1 MPGFPSQQQAQA
13 RNASMTTSRLPNG
26 KIASNANWNFGL
38 PMGAAP
44 GLQNHQQR
52 NIGSMGTFAQ
62 SLGGSQPATPLDLS
76 EFPSLSGVPQQNQAQ
91 SSAQAVWANAGQRAT
106 QQTPVQRQQPPSSQP
121 PSRTSQTQTH
131 FTQQQPPQD
140 DVFPS
145 GAQFANRLDD
155 FRNGGQGISGQLGGG
170 GQPQTGNIEEFP
182 PLGRN
187 SADIPPGGISRMNDI
202 GQERRGSVLTSTGF
216 GSYGPGLAFSNQTQ
230 SAQARNFMNSALNGQ
245 ETNRVMSPGTSVSAA
260 PGMSTSRSPQGP
272 NGVSAQ
278 DKEDGLRSENFPEHE
293 SSQLQQR
300 QSQSGGVSADSQD
313 ATSSGQSTDQP
324 PLSQM
329 SELDKFGLAG
339 LLRMIHSESPDVASL
354 AVGQDLMTLGL
365 DLNQPEPLHHS
376 FASPFVAS
384 MSAVPLEQDF
394 AIPSCYN
401 VANVQPLQSRIPSFS
416 DETLFYIFY
425 SMPRDV
431 LQELVAE
438 ELMGRKWRYH
448 KVERCWLT
456 RDENYPGPVDVERGA
471 IHKQFWRADQQH
483 RLRQNQHKLRP
494 VAAKTTTFNSCASCL
509 LTGKS
514 GYSCFFLYLKSNY
527 VLFIREFFATMRIV
541 EIIIDGFKSYAV
553 RTVISGW
560 YGFSVCDSP
569 RSFAVVLVLGQI
581 SGDESFNSITGLNGS
596 GKSNILDA
604 ICFVLGIT
612 NMSTV
617 RAQNLQDLIYKRG
630 QAGVTKASV
639 TIVFDNRD
647 KAKSPIGFEEYGSIS
662 VTRQIVLGGTSK
674 YLINGH
680 RAQQQTVQNL
690 FQSVQLNIN
699 NPNFLIM
706 QGRITKVLNM
716 KAVEILS
723 MIEEAAGT
731 RMFEDRKEKAA
742 KTMAKKEMK
751 VREIEGLLNEE
762 IEPKLE
768 KLRGE
773 KRAFLDFQQTQNDV
787 ERLTRLV
794 VAHDYVKSK
803 DRLKLAGEEYE
814 AKKQK
819 IQTLE
824 DSAARLKNE
833 IAHLEEDV
841 KRVKA
846 VREKEL
852 RKGGKFQALENE
864 VKEHSHELVRLA
876 TVFELKNS
884 SMADEKEK
892 RKASQ
897 KSVAELEKLLKDK
910 RKVYEK
916 LQMKYDTAKAEFDT
930 QTAEVETKEELLQTL
945 QTGIASKEGQENGYQ
960 GQLQDARNRASAA
973 LTEQEQAKLK
983 VTHLEKRIKEEEPRA
998 KKAVE
1003 QNSGLLKDL
1012 ESLRGRAS
1020 KLETEMAKL
1029 GFEPGKEEEIYQEQS
1044 NLQRA
1049 IRELRERA
1057 DGMNRRVA
1065 NLDFSYSD
1073 PHQGFDRSK
1082 VKGLVAQLFTLDKEK
1097 THAGTALEICAGGR
1111 LYNVVV
1117 DSAETGSQLLQNGK
1131 LRKRVTII
1139 PLNKISGFKASA
1151 EKIGAAQRLAPG
1163 KVDLA
1168 LSLIGY
1174 DDEVSAAMNYVFGST
1189 LICEDAQTAKAV
1201 TFDPSVRLKSV
1212 TLEGDVYDPSGTLS
1226 GGSSPNSSGVLVV
1239 LQKLHE
1245 INRELRSKEHQLANL
1260 QEMMAKEK
1268 KKLDAVR
1275 SLKQELDLKNHEI
1288 KLTEDQ
1294 INSNSSSSII
1304 QAVKEMK
1311 EQIEQLKKDIAD
1323 AKSRY
1328 AEAQQ
1333 DIKRIE
1339 KDMKEFD
1346 NNKDDKLAE
1355 LQTSVDTLKKSLNK
1369 NSIAVKT
1376 LHKELQASRLE
1387 SEQAGSDLSAAEEQ
1401 LAEADNAMQ
1410 AQLEE
1415 IETLKKEQTRIKD
1428 AHDIAQAQ
1436 LEEEQAKLT
1445 SFDDELGD
1453 LEQAIRSKN
1462 ARITEESLE
1471 AQKLGHQLE
1480 KLHKDQQAAA
1490 QMVANMENE
1499 HEWIEEEKDSFGRP
1513 NTPYDFRG
1521 QNIAECRSTLRN
1533 LTERFQGMKK
1543 KINPKVMNMIDSVE
1557 KKEVALKNMM
1567 KTVVRDKNK
1576 IEETIINLDEY
1587 KKEALH
1593 KTWTKVNADFG
1604 QIFAELLPGSF
1615 AKLDPPE
1622 GKEITDGLEVK
1633 VSLGKV
1639 WKQSL
1644 TELSGGQRSLIALSL
1659 IMALL
1664 QFKPAPMYILDE
1676 VDAALDL
1683 SHTQNIGRLI
1693 KTRFKGSQFI
1703 VVSLKDGMFQNANRI
1718 FRTRFSEGT
1727 SVVQALTPAD
1737 MK

>member
-1 MPGFPSQQQAQA
+1 MPGFPTQQQAQA
-13 RNASMTTSRLPNG
+13 RNTPLASSRLPNG
-26 KIASNANWNFGL
+26 KIGSSANWNFGL

-44 GLQNHQQR
+44 GLQSHQQR

-76 EFPSLSGVPQQNQAQ
+76 EFPSLSGAPQQNQAQ

-106 QQTPVQRQQPPSSQP
+106 QQTPVQRQQPPS
-121 PSRTSQTQTH
+121 RTSQTQTH
-131 FTQQQPPQD
+131 FAQQQPSQD

-170 GQPQTGNIEEFP
+170 GQPQTGNIDEFP

-187 SADIPPGGISRMNDI
+187 AADIPPGGIQARLNDI
-202 GQERRGSVLTSTGF
+202 GQERRGSVLQSTGF
-216 GSYGPGLAFSNQTQ
+216 GSYGPGLAFSSQTPSTQ
-230 SAQARNFMNSALNGQ
+230 TRNIMSSTMNGQ
-245 ETNRVMSPGTSVSAA
+245 ENNRVLSPGSSGSGAI
-260 PGMSTSRSPQGP
+260 GMSTSRSPQGP
-272 NGVSAQ
+272 NGVSGQ
-278 DKEDGLRSENFPEHE
+278 DKEDADAAIHRGLHSGTFSEHE
-293 SSQLQQR
+293 SSQGQQLQQR
-300 QSQSGGVSADSQD
+300 QAQTSGVSGDSQELS
-313 ATSSGQSTDQP
+313 SSGQTSDQP

-394 AIPSCYN
+394 AIPGCYN

-456 RDENYPGPVDVERGA
+456 RDETYPGPVDVERGVSERGVYLWWDPTSWKK
-471 IHKQFWRADQQH
+471 IRLWRADQQH
-483 RLRQNQHKLRP
+483 
-494 VAAKTTTFNSCASCL
+494 
-509 LTGKS
+509 KS
-514 GYSCFFLYLKSNY
+514 LESL
-527 VLFIREFFATMRIV
+527 ATMRIV

-560 YGFSVCDSP
+560 
-569 RSFAVVLVLGQI
+569 
-581 SGDESFNSITGLNGS
+581 DESFNSITGLNGS

-647 KAKSPIGFEEYGSIS
+647 KDKSPIGFEEYGSIS

-731 RMFEDRKEKAA
+731 RMFEDRKDKAA

-803 DRLKLAGEEYE
+803 DRLQVAGEEYE

-819 IQTLE
+819 IQSLE
-824 DSAARLKNE
+824 DNATRLKSE
-833 IAHLEEDV
+833 ITHLEEDV

-864 VKEHSHELVRLA
+864 VKEYSHELVRLA

-884 SMADEKEK
+884 SMAEEKEK
-892 RKASQ
+892 RKAS
-897 KSVAELEKLLKDK
+897 KKNVAELEKLLKDK
-910 RKVYEK
+910 RKIYEK
-916 LQMKYDTAKAEFDT
+916 LQEQYDTAKAEFDA
-930 QTAEVETKEELLQTL
+930 QTAEVEKKEELLQTL
-945 QTGIASKEGQENGYQ
+945 QTGITSKEGQENGYQ

-973 LTEQEQAKLK
+973 ATEQEQAKLK
-983 VTHLEKRIKEEEPRA
+983 IAHLEKRIKEEEPRA
-998 KKAVE
+998 KKAKE
-1003 QNSGLLKDL
+1003 QNSGLLKEL

-1020 KLETEMAKL
+1020 KLEAEMLKH

-1044 NLQRA
+1044 TLQRS

-1057 DGMNRRVA
+1057 DGMNRKVA
-1065 NLDFSYSD
+1065 NIDFSYSD
-1073 PHQGFDRSK
+1073 PHPGFDRSK
-1082 VKGLVAQLFTLDKEK
+1082 VKGLVAQLFTLDKNK
-1097 THAGTALEICAGGR
+1097 TEAGTALEICAGGR

-1117 DSAETGSQLLQNGK
+1117 DSAETGSQLLQKGK

-1139 PLNKISGFKASA
+1139 PLNKISAFRASA
-1151 EKIGAAQRLAPG
+1151 EKIGAAQNLAPG

-1189 LICEDAQTAKAV
+1189 LICQDAQVAKTV
-1201 TFDPSVRLKSV
+1201 TFNPSVRLKSV

-1245 INRELRSKEHQLANL
+1245 ITRELRSKERQLASL
-1260 QEMMAKEK
+1260 QETMAKEK
-1268 KKLDAVR
+1268 RKLDAVR
-1275 SLKQELDLKNHEI
+1275 ALKQELDLKNHEI

-1304 QAVKEMK
+1304 HAVEEMK
-1311 EQIEQLKKDIAD
+1311 ETIEQLKNDIAD
-1323 AKSRY
+1323 AKARHS
-1328 AEAQQ
+1328 EAQKE
-1333 DIKRIE
+1333 IKRIE

-1355 LQTSVDTLKKSLNK
+1355 LQTSLDALKKSLSK
-1369 NSIAVKT
+1369 NSVAVKT
-1376 LHKELQASRLE
+1376 LQKELQASRLE

-1401 LAEADNAMQ
+1401 LAEADATME

-1415 IETLKKEQTRIKD
+1415 IESLKKEQARIKD
-1428 AHDIAQAQ
+1428 SHDIAQAQ

-1453 LEQAIRSKN
+1453 LEEAIRSKN
-1462 ARITEESLE
+1462 ARITEEALE
-1471 AQKLGHQLE
+1471 MQKLGHQLE

-1490 QMVANMENE
+1490 QMVANMEGE

-1567 KTVVRDKNK
+1567 KTVIRDKKK
-1576 IEETIINLDEY
+1576 IEETIINLNEY

-1593 KTWTKVNADFG
+1593 KTWSKVNGDFG

-1737 MK
+1737 LK